1 MKEIF
6 DKLDYVKI
14 KDYSAKNNVKII
26 RKTTDWEKIFAKDIL
41 DKELLSKI
49 HKELLK
55 LKTEKTNK
63 STKKWARS
71 LPTLH
76 Q

>member
-26 RKTTDWEKIFAKDIL
+26 RKTTDWEKIYAKDVK
-41 DKELLSKI
+41 DKEHYPEYTRTLKI
-49 HKELLK
+49 
-55 LKTEKTNK
+55 
-63 STKKWARS
+63 
-71 LPTLH
+71 